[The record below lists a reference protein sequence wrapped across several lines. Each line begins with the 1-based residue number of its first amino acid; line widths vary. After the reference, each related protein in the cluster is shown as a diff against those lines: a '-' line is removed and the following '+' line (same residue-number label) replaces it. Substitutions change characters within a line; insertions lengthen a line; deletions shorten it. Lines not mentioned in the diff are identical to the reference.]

1 MTEFNVEKLISDY
14 LDSVYVISHSQAS
27 VDSYKSSIDHFSKF
41 IQSKYEKPLDQILSL
56 MKDESIDRYKI
67 FQEFVI
73 YHYLFIIVR

>member
-14 LDSVYVISHSQAS
+14 LDSAYVVFHSQAS
-27 VDSYKSSIDHFSKF
+27 VDSYRSGIDHFTKF
-41 IQSKYEKPLDQILSL
+41 VQNKYEKSPEQILSS

-73 YHYLFIIVR
+73 YLHS